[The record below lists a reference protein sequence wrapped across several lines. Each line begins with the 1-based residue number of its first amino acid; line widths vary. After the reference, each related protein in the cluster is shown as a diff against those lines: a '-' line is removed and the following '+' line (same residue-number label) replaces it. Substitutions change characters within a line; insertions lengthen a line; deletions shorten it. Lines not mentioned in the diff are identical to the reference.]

1 MKTSMNPAPKTK
13 TYRNML
19 ASGLYLLAGGHAYAS
34 CNLTQGGSDKIV
46 EVVDG
51 DTVILS
57 SGKQVRMVGTQ
68 APKLALS
75 RKNFIDWPLADIA
88 KTELENIALSQQV
101 RLQYGGLKMDRHRRI
116 LAHLFIKNADGD
128 DIWLQEY
135 MLQQG
140 LARTYSFKDNR
151 SCITELLDAETSAR
165 LTNKN
170 IWAHDYYD
178 IVSATDLKTLAQ
190 KHGTYQLIEGKLL
203 KFDYKYGQL
212 YFNFGQNYRTDFTIN
227 VAKRHR
233 MAFAQSNLDFKD
245 MIGKTIRV
253 RGWLE
258 QRGGPMIEATHP
270 EQLEFLD

>member
-1 MKTSMNPAPKTK
+1 MNPAPKSK
-13 TYRNML
+13 AYRNIL

-34 CNLTQGGSDKIV
+34 CNLTQGGNDKIIQ
-46 EVVDG
+46 VVDG

-68 APKLALS
+68 APKLALN
-75 RKNFIDWPLADIA
+75 RKNFIDWPLADTA
-88 KTELENIALSQQV
+88 KTELENISLGKQV
-101 RLQYGGLKMDRHRRI
+101 TLKYGGLKIDRHHRI
-116 LAHLFIKNADGD
+116 LAHLFIKDENGQ

-135 MLQQG
+135 MLEQG

-151 SCITELLDAETSAR
+151 SCITELLAAETSAR
-165 LTNKN
+165 VTNKN
-170 IWAHDYYD
+170 IWAHEYYN
-178 IVSATDLKTLAQ
+178 IINATDLKTLAQ

-203 KFDYKYGQL
+203 KFEYRYGQL

-227 VAKRHR
+227 VPKRHR
-233 MAFAQSNLDFKD
+233 MAFAQSNLDFKN
-245 MIGKTIRV
+245 MIGKAIRV

-258 QRGGPMIEATHP
+258 KRGGPMIEATHP

>member
-1 MKTSMNPAPKTK
+1 MDTIKTK

-19 ASGLYLLAGGHAYAS
+19 ASGLYLLAGGQAYAT
-34 CNLTQGGSDKIV
+34 CNLTQGGHDTIV
-46 EVVDG
+46 EIVDG

-68 APKLALS
+68 SPKLALN
-75 RKNFIDWPLADIA
+75 RKNFIDWPLADTA
-88 KTELENIALSQQV
+88 KTALENIALGQKV
-101 RLQYGGLKMDRHRRI
+101 ELKYGGLKIDRHHRI
-116 LAHLFIKNADGD
+116 LAHLFIKDDDGQQ
-128 DIWLQEY
+128 IWLQQY

-151 SCITELLDAETSAR
+151 SCILELLAAETSAR
-165 LTNKN
+165 TANKN
-170 IWAHDYYD
+170 IWSHDYYN
-178 IVSATDLKTLAQ
+178 IINASDLKLLKQ

-203 KFDYKYGQL
+203 KFEHKYGQL

-227 VAKRHR
+227 VGKRNR
-233 MAFAQSNLDFKD
+233 MAFAQSNLDFQN
-245 MIGKTIRV
+245 MVGKTIRV